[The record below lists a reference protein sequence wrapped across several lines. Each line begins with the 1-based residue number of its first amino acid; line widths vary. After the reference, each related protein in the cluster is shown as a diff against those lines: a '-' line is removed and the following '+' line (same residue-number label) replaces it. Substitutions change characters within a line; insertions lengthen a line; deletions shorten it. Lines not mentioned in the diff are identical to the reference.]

1 MASENFIFLD
11 SRLIM
16 NYIKNGRTKSAGNI
30 QAVFLMTVAIT
41 AKSLVG
47 GKNMLSDYLFSNP
60 SFIDGVMSIV
70 DLFGVS
76 QEYNYSSTEDSADS
90 RAMFSDANAVKT
102 DLAEAYKSMMTSYA

>member
-1 MASENFIFLD
+1 MVVQNLLATLKQF
-11 SRLIM
+11 
-16 NYIKNGRTKSAGNI
+16 
-30 QAVFLMTVAIT
+30 FLMTVART

-76 QEYNYSSTEDSADS
+76 QEYNYSRTEDSADR
-90 RAMFSDANAVKT
+90 RAMFSDANAVKI
-102 DLAEAYKSMMTSYA
+102 DLAEVYKSTVASYA

>member
-1 MASENFIFLD
+1 
-11 SRLIM
+11 M

-30 QAVFLMTVAIT
+30 QAVFFLMTVART

-90 RAMFSDANAVKT
+90 RAMFSDANAVKI